1 MLCQNC
7 GSRPAAVFLQ
17 QRTDGQER
25 TLNLCNHC
33 ASSMNLGGATPLGSL
48 ESLFEQ
54 IFGPRPRGRENLL
67 SRLSEPAQHVIQTAA
82 HLSLEWGQTRI
93 TTEFLLL
100 ALLRDAPHL
109 REALKATGVSVD
121 DYEARLERVVPRA
134 QSREAERVGLSSGVK
149 KVLEIAR
156 FQAIELGHN
165 FIDPVHMLLGLIL
178 EGESFAAQFLASA
191 DPDELRRKL
200 SAPGPGAGMAPE
212 GMRGALPPN
221 LTRYARDLTALAEAG
236 QLDPIIG
243 REKEIERVIRI
254 LSRKTKNNPVLIGE
268 PGVGKTAIAEGLAQR
283 LHSGEVPDI
292 LQGKR
297 VLALDLGGMVA
308 GTKFRGEFEERLKGL
323 MDEIRALKGEVI
335 LFIDELHTV
344 VGAGAAEGAMDASNM
359 LKPALARGELQ
370 CLGATTLDEY
380 RKHIEKDA
388 ALERRFQPVLVDE
401 PSLEQT
407 LEILRGLRDSYEA
420 HHRVKICDDA
430 LVAAAEMADKYIAD
444 RFMPDKA
451 IDLMDE
457 AAAMVRLGSRT
468 EPDKMKAM
476 EERLAQ
482 KEKDKN
488 AAVASERYEEAA
500 RLKRECEAL
509 RTELEALSNQW
520 HEQQGA
526 TEAAVTPEAVA
537 TVVSEWTGI
546 PAQKLQREEMERLLE
561 MERELQQRVIGQE
574 DALRA
579 VSEAVR
585 RARAGLKDPNRPIGS
600 FIFLGP
606 TGVGKTETARALADY
621 LFHDEAAMIRFD
633 MSEYMEKHT
642 VSRLIGAPPGYVGYE
657 EAGQLTEA
665 VRRRPYSVVLFDE
678 IEKAHPD
685 VFNILL
691 QILDDGRL
699 TDAKGRTVDFKNT
712 VVIMTSNV
720 GAAQITYG
728 GQLGFRASD
737 TEGGPSWEKVRDTVL
752 EAMKQQFRPEFI
764 NRIDEII
771 VFHPLTQTQ
780 IERIVDQMLESTRR
794 KLHGQGIMLTLT
806 EAGKK
811 EIARRGFD
819 PKFGARPL
827 RRAIQREIET
837 PISQLLLKGEFGAG
851 DRIKVD
857 FPVAAGAPGKAGGGF
872 TFFKEPETVGASG
885 PGASAEG
892 RTPEGRS
899 EGGA

>member
-7 GSRPAAVFLQ
+7 GLRPAAVFLQ

-25 TLNLCNHC
+25 TLDLCNHC
-33 ASSMNLGGATPLGSL
+33 ASAMELASNLDSAAPGGTL
-48 ESLFEQ
+48 ESMIEQ

-67 SRLSEPAQHVIQTAA
+67 SRLSEAAQQVIQTAA
-82 HLSLEWGQTRI
+82 RLGLDWGYDRI

-100 ALLRDAPHL
+100 ALLKDAPEI
-109 REALKATGVSVD
+109 RAALQAANVPVD
-121 DYEARLERVVPRA
+121 DYEARMSRVVRRGEPRQA
-134 QSREAERVGLSSGVK
+134 KQVGLSSGVK
-149 KVLEIAR
+149 KVLTLAR
-156 FQAIELGHN
+156 FQAIELGHD
-165 FIDPVHMLLGLIL
+165 FIGPEHMLLALIL
-178 EGESFAAQFLASA
+178 EGESFASQFLAAA
-191 DPDELRRKL
+191 DPEGLRRQL
-200 SAPGPGAGMAPE
+200 ASAAPGAAAEGAQA
-212 GMRGALPPN
+212 ALPPN
-221 LTRYARDLTALAEAG
+221 LTRYSRDLTQLAEAG

-243 REKEIERVIRI
+243 REAEIDRVIRI

-283 LHSGEVPDI
+283 IHAGDVPDI
-292 LQGKR
+292 LAGKR
-297 VLALDLGGMVA
+297 VLALDLGGMIA

-323 MDEIRALKGEVI
+323 LDEVRALKGRIV
-335 LFIDELHTV
+335 LFIDELHSV
-344 VGAGAAEGAMDASNM
+344 IGAGAAEGAMDASNM

-388 ALERRFQPVLVDE
+388 ALERRFQPVLVGE
-401 PSLEQT
+401 PSGEET
-407 LEILRGLRDSYEA
+407 LAILRGLRDAYEA
-420 HHRVKICDDA
+420 HHRVSICDEA
-430 LVAAAEMADKYIAD
+430 LLAAVELADKYVAD

-457 AAAMVRLGSRT
+457 AAAMVRLGSRI
-468 EPDKMKAM
+468 EPDRMKAI

-488 AAVASERYEEAA
+488 SAVASERYDEAA
-500 RLKRECEAL
+500 RLKAEITTM
-509 RTELEALSNQW
+509 RTELDALANQW
-520 HEQQGA
+520 REQRGA
-526 TEAAVTPEAVA
+526 TEPVVTAEAVA

-546 PAQKLQREEMERLLE
+546 PAQKLQHEEMERLLA
-561 MERELQQRVIGQE
+561 MEQELQQRVIGQE

-585 RARAGLKDPNRPIGS
+585 RAKAGLKDPNRPIGS
-600 FIFLGP
+600 FLFLGP
-606 TGVGKTETARALADY
+606 TGVGKTETARALAET
-621 LFHDEAAMIRFD
+621 LFHDERAMIRFD

-685 VFNILL
+685 VFNLLL

-699 TDAKGRTVDFKNT
+699 TDAKGRQVNFKNT
-712 VVIMTSNV
+712 LVLMTSNA
-720 GAAQITYG
+720 GASQITYG
-728 GQLGFRASD
+728 GQLGFRAEEPGASP
-737 TEGGPSWEKVRDTVL
+737 GWEKVRDTVL
-752 EAMKQQFRPEFI
+752 EAMRQQFRPEFI

-771 VFHPLTQTQ
+771 VFHPLSQPQ
-780 IERIVDQMLESTRR
+780 IEQIVDQMMEVTRR
-794 KLHGQGIMLTLT
+794 KLHGQGVTLTLT
-806 EAGKK
+806 EAGRK

-827 RRAIQREIET
+827 RRTIQREIET
-837 PISQLLLKGEFGAG
+837 PISRLLLKGEFVSG

-857 FPVAAGAPGKAGGGF
+857 FPSAEAGGAF
-872 TFFKEPETVGASG
+872 TFFKEPAAAAA
-885 PGASAEG
+885 PQEG
-892 RTPEGRS
+892 
-899 EGGA
+899 